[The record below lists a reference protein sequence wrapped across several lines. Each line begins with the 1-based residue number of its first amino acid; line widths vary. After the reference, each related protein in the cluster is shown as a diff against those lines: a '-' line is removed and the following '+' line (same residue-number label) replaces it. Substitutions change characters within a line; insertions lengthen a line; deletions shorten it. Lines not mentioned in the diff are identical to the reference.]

1 MTSLPGFFFVLVA
14 VPVLGIPAAALVVVY
29 SGARAN
35 GTSLRTATATVT
47 ASALVAV
54 GWMIA
59 LGWGSAAGVF
69 SRMTVAMPIAAALW
83 LAIVLA
89 WSRVPVVARALRGSG
104 AASALIAPQALRV
117 AGVIFLLAMVFGG
130 LPWLFALPAGLG
142 DIAIGLTAP
151 FVMRR
156 VARGSY
162 RGAAVWFNIYGL
174 LDLTVALVLGA
185 LTGLSATAQLINV
198 SPTSAELTVLPLV
211 LIPATA
217 VPLSIALHIF
227 DLVALRRL
235 STTGAGSP
243 SPASQVEYYR

>member
-14 VPVLGIPAAALVVVY
+14 VPVLGIPAAALVVGY

-59 LGWGSAAGVF
+59 LGWGAAAGVF

-104 AASALIAPQALRV
+104 AASGLIAPQALRV
-117 AGVIFLLAMVFGG
+117 AGVIFLLAMLFGG

-162 RGAAVWFNIYGL
+162 RGAVWFNIYGL

-243 SPASQVEYYR
+243 SPASQVEYT